1 MKYTCTA
8 AAILIFLLIGLN
20 LGAGEIIT
28 WTDENGNV
36 NITNLPPPAGIKIQN
51 VIPYKKRPDE
61 EIRKYEHLQ
70 EQKRQDRL
78 KQEKIQEAKKAE
90 NDAEKARNEAKEA
103 ESRAQEAVQKANEY
117 LNKHNPRKKKKR
129 NAYIFR
135 TRKLVQEAQKAKA
148 QAVQAL
154 NKADQ
159 AEKKSKEAAKMVQ
172 DFDSQNPWARPSD
185 LQGPK

>member
-1 MKYTCTA
+1 MKYACTA
-8 AAILIFLLIGLN
+8 AAILILLLIGLN

-28 WTDENGNV
+28 WTDEDGNV
-36 NITNLPPPAGIKIQN
+36 NITNLPPPEGIKIQN
-51 VIPYKKRPDE
+51 VIPYKKKPDE
-61 EIRKYEHLQ
+61 EIREYEHLQ

-78 KQEKIQEAKKAE
+78 KQQKIQEAKKAE
-90 NDAEKARNEAKEA
+90 NDAEKAKNEAEEA

-135 TRKLVQEAQKAKA
+135 TKKLVQEAEKAKA

-154 NKADQ
+154 NKANQ
-159 AEKKSKEAAKMVQ
+159 TEKEAKEAAKIVQ
-172 DFDSQNPWARPSD
+172 DFDSQHP
-185 LQGPK
+185 